1 MNEIADS
8 VIDLSDDS
16 GPAKDM
22 TCTQTSSQS
31 ELYAQPKTVRAIAV
45 ADEARSDR
53 NDKPVDSETHQPQ
66 PVTWMIAPSKKRDG
80 HAKAAKKAR
89 KETHRDNLK
98 QTSRL
103 VEAVADGVI
112 PSMMKV
118 LVAYRTAF
126 CFKDRQALLGMT
138 VLNQTRST
146 KIVVADKAKM
156 PPTEPAKIRSILP
169 QRRIESCQAQVAH
182 FQNRWFSD
190 HDVRMPALAISIKTG
205 SIVYDV
211 EMLKAMSSWHRA
223 VQRFNDIRET
233 IHWLRHVD
241 LTDWNPEDCWRTGLL
256 FPDDLEKR
264 IANIDVLGDYFWITT
279 LRGRSLVELSCLDLA
294 LNALKSMYDA
304 DNEIFCI
311 PSYMMRFPSVD
322 NQFIAESK
330 VLVNLRDAVKRM
342 NLWGE
347 TAPYTAVSGP
357 EKPVWLFAVI
367 LYASD
372 HWCATAVNFN
382 ELTITIFDP
391 QLTGD
396 RFETLRR
403 YLRDELVPL
412 LPLPPSPKRYRFK
425 RVEWVT
431 QVDDYNCGVFVIM
444 FFEMLLLDVVPT
456 GFDTSTALQYFR
468 YRYISQIV
476 STM

>member
-1 MNEIADS
+1 
-8 VIDLSDDS
+8 
-16 GPAKDM
+16 
-22 TCTQTSSQS
+22 
-31 ELYAQPKTVRAIAV
+31 
-45 ADEARSDR
+45 
-53 NDKPVDSETHQPQ
+53 
-66 PVTWMIAPSKKRDG
+66 
-80 HAKAAKKAR
+80 
-89 KETHRDNLK
+89 
-98 QTSRL
+98 
-103 VEAVADGVI
+103 
-112 PSMMKV
+112 
-118 LVAYRTAF
+118 
-126 CFKDRQALLGMT
+126 
-138 VLNQTRST
+138 
-146 KIVVADKAKM
+146 M

-190 HDVRMPALAISIKTG
+190 HDFGMPALAISIKTG

-211 EMLKAMSSWHRA
+211 EMLKAKSSWHRA

-241 LTDWNPEDCWRTGLL
+241 LTDWNPEDCWQPGLL
-256 FPDDLEKR
+256 FPDHLEKR
-264 IANIDVLGDYFWITT
+264 IANIDVLGEFFWITT

-347 TAPYTAVSGP
+347 TAPDTAVSGP

-372 HWCATAVNFN
+372 HWCSTAVNFN

-391 QLTGD
+391 QVTGD

-431 QVDDYNCGVFVIM
+431 QVDDYHCGVFVIM